1 MSIFFPQVN
10 IPALKKFAA
19 AAAVRQ
25 HPVKA
30 TGRRHPKVPTPVVAS
45 VEDVNWAGEKM
56 IQITF
61 ERTSLPLGPYI
72 MMAYFPRGR
81 ERLTT
86 QAVLGMMAAVRNSS
100 LNIEVPKIYGYQDL
114 LPDDI
119 GAEVVLMEKI
129 PGENLQDVWPTLTPD
144 EELKVCGKLAD
155 LLLKLF
161 NTRGSLICTDLL
173 GTGTNTSVFSAP
185 LQERQQHE
193 NPNGLSPLILSR
205 PFNEPP
211 LDMMVPQY
219 ALSTNAEYLTALC
232 WRVKR
237 LCGSSEEIVARARDT
252 GLADNPLLTIEDM
265 VQARETFRRLTSII
279 PHHIGGFYIPGTL
292 SRAAR
297 EEAYSIMQNRKF
309 GICHA
314 DMQMYRFLVRF
325 LPNEDGELRAPD
337 SDVELVLCTGWEHS
351 FRAPLWSCA
360 RMPPWLISRP
370 ILNEPILW
378 DRQRQLRNAIY
389 DMMNE
394 PSRIESAR
402 EWIISHVYGRTERWF
417 EGCVSAHWMYGRN
430 IEANLVDLK
439 RYWEFWRPDIEFPFQ
454 VGVEYTQQWQA
465 PSHESADEATT
476 TPVTEEL
483 AIPLLSASPLGIL
496 LGMGRS

>member
-1 MSIFFPQVN
+1 MSTFFPQVN
-10 IPALKKFAA
+10 IPALKKFATT
-19 AAAVRQ
+19 AAVKQ
-25 HPVKA
+25 HTVKA

-45 VEDVNWAGEKM
+45 VEDVKWAGEKM

-61 ERTSLPLGPYI
+61 ERASLPLGPYT

-100 LNIEVPKIYGYQDL
+100 LKIEVPKIYGYQDL
-114 LPDDI
+114 LPNDI

-129 PGENLQDVWPTLTPD
+129 LGENLQDVWPTLGPD
-144 EELKVCGKLAD
+144 EELKVCNKLAD

-161 NTRGSLICTDLL
+161 NTRGNLICTDLL
-173 GTGTNTSVFSAP
+173 GTGIDTSVPSAL
-185 LQERQQHE
+185 LQEGEQHQ
-193 NPNGLSPLILSR
+193 NPDGFSPLILSR

-211 LDMMVPQY
+211 LDTMIPQY
-219 ALSTNAEYLTALC
+219 ALCTNADYLTALC
-232 WRVKR
+232 WRIKR
-237 LCGSSEEIVARARDT
+237 LCGSNEDTIARARDT
-252 GLADNPLLTIEDM
+252 GFPDNPLLTIEDM

-297 EEAYSIMQNRKF
+297 EEAYSILQNRKF
-309 GICHA
+309 GICHG

-325 LPNEDGELRAPD
+325 LPNQDGELRTPG
-337 SDVELVLCTGWEHS
+337 SDLELVLCTGWEHS

-360 RMPPWLISRP
+360 RMPLWLISRP
-370 ILNEPILW
+370 ILNEPISW

-394 PSRIESAR
+394 PSRIEGAR
-402 EWIISHVYGRTERWF
+402 EWIISYVYGRAERWF

-439 RYWEFWRPDIEFPFQ
+439 KYWEFWRPDIEFPVE
-454 VGVEYTQQWQA
+454 VGVEYTRQWQA
-465 PSHESADEATT
+465 LSHGSADEPITA
-476 TPVTEEL
+476 PVTGEL
-483 AIPLLSASPLGIL
+483 VIPLLSASPLGNL

>member
-1 MSIFFPQVN
+1 MSTFFPQVN
-10 IPALKKFAA
+10 VPALKKFAA
-19 AAAVRQ
+19 AAAVKQ
-25 HPVKA
+25 HPVKV
-30 TGRRHPKVPTPVVAS
+30 TGRRPPKVPTPVVAN
-45 VEDVNWAGEKM
+45 VEDVKWAGEKM

-61 ERTSLPLGPYI
+61 ERTSLPLGPYT

-100 LNIEVPKIYGYQDL
+100 LKIEVPKIYGYQDL
-114 LPDDI
+114 LPNDI
-119 GAEVVLMEKI
+119 GAEVVLMEKV
-129 PGENLQDVWPTLTPD
+129 PGENLQDVWPTLGPD
-144 EELKVCGKLAD
+144 EELKVCSKLAD

-173 GTGTNTSVFSAP
+173 GTGIDTSVYSAL
-185 LQERQQHE
+185 LQEGEQHQ
-193 NPNGLSPLILSR
+193 NPDGFSPLILSR

-211 LDMMVPQY
+211 LDTMIPQY
-219 ALSTNAEYLTALC
+219 ALSTNADYLTALC

-237 LCGSSEEIVARARDT
+237 LCGGNEDIIARARDT
-252 GLADNPLLTIEDM
+252 GFADNPLLTIEDM

-297 EEAYSIMQNRKF
+297 EEAYSILQNRKF
-309 GICHA
+309 GICHG

-325 LPNEDGELRAPD
+325 LPNKDGELRTPG
-337 SDVELVLCTGWEHS
+337 SDIELVLCTGGSTHS
-351 FRAPLWSCA
+351 ALHFGHP
-360 RMPPWLISRP
+360 IS
-370 ILNEPILW
+370 W

-394 PSRIESAR
+394 SSRIESAR
-402 EWIISHVYGRTERWF
+402 EWIISYVYGRAERWF

-439 RYWEFWRPDIEFPFQ
+439 KFWEFWRPDIQFPFE
-454 VGVEYTQQWQA
+454 VGVEYTRQRQVL
-465 PSHESADEATT
+465 SYGSADEPITA
-476 TPVTEEL
+476 PVTGEL
-483 AIPLLSASPLGIL
+483 VIALLSASPLGNL

>member
-1 MSIFFPQVN
+1 MSTFFPQVN
-10 IPALKKFAA
+10 IPALKRFATTA
-19 AAAVRQ
+19 ATNQ
-25 HPVKA
+25 HPVKL

-45 VEDVNWAGEKM
+45 VEDVRWAGEKM

-61 ERTSLPLGPYI
+61 ERTSLPLGPYT

-81 ERLTT
+81 EKLTT

-100 LNIEVPKIYGYQDL
+100 SKIEVPKIYGYHDL
-114 LPDDI
+114 LPNDI

-144 EELKVCGKLAD
+144 EELKVCSKLAD

-173 GTGTNTSVFSAP
+173 GTGIDTSVFSAILP
-185 LQERQQHE
+185 EGQQRQ
-193 NPNGLSPLILSR
+193 NPDKVSPLILSR

-211 LDMMVPQY
+211 LDTMIPQY
-219 ALSTNAEYLTALC
+219 ALCTNADYLTALC
-232 WRVKR
+232 WRIKR
-237 LCGSSEEIVARARDT
+237 LCGSTEDIIARARDT
-252 GLADNPLLTIEDM
+252 GFADNPLLTIEDM
-265 VQARETFRRLTSII
+265 VQARETFRRLTIMI

-297 EEAYSIMQNRKF
+297 EEAYSILQNKKF
-309 GICHA
+309 GICHG
-314 DMQMYRFLVRF
+314 DMQMDRFLVRF
-325 LPNEDGELRAPD
+325 LPNKDGVLR

-360 RMPPWLISRP
+360 RMPLWLISRP
-370 ILNEPILW
+370 ILNEPISW
-378 DRQRQLRNAIY
+378 ERQRQLRVIIY

-394 PSRIESAR
+394 PSRIESSR

-417 EGCVSAHWMYGRN
+417 EGCVSAHWMYSRN

-439 RYWEFWRPDIEFPFQ
+439 KYWEFWRPDIEFPFD
-454 VGVEYTQQWQA
+454 VGVEYTQQRQA
-465 PSHESADEATT
+465 LSHANGLADEPITAPATG
-476 TPVTEEL
+476 EL
-483 AIPLLSASPLGIL
+483 LIPLLSTSPLGIL